1 MATVLLG
8 ITLMFNPKFI
18 SIFNGYRQRQKMFW
32 KECMI
37 SRNHQK
43 SNLLNKIILI

>member
-8 ITLMFNPKFI
+8 ITLMFIPKFI
-18 SIFNGYRQRQKMFW
+18 FIFDGYRQRQKMLW

-37 SRNHQK
+37 SRNHPK
-43 SNLLNKIILI
+43 SNSLKKIILI